1 MEINQKSLA
10 QIFENT
16 NEQKSSKHYKNQ
28 TSSMIVSDVSDSE
41 RFSFETANEC
51 EIKDL
56 KNLGIKKSSGDTIPP
71 KLVKLLADFLI
82 PLLTKAINTSI
93 ARNVFLE
100 KTKTASVI
108 LLDKGKSNKNTMS
121 NFIPVSVLNTF
132 SKV

>member
-41 RFSFETANEC
+41 RFSFKMVNEC

-56 KNLGIKKSSGDTIPP
+56 KNLDIKKWRY
-71 KLVKLLADFLI
+71 
-82 PLLTKAINTSI
+82 NTS
-93 ARNVFLE
+93 
-100 KTKTASVI
+100 
-108 LLDKGKSNKNTMS
+108 
-121 NFIPVSVLNTF
+121 
-132 SKV
+132 

>member
-1 MEINQKSLA
+1 
-10 QIFENT
+10 
-16 NEQKSSKHYKNQ
+16 
-28 TSSMIVSDVSDSE
+28 MIVSDVSDSE

-93 ARNVFLE
+93 AQNVFLE